1 MANPPTPT
9 TSPSV
14 VNANLGVSSDRN
26 YLIKTVQF
34 DEPNQLKGILTTL
47 YNNLSSVQELLV
59 VVRLEENF
67 SWLIQGREAG
77 TQTVGGVEEIRY
89 KPSLEL
95 PAYRMT
101 NVIVEEDEGSDGQA
115 PIQVCNDDN
124 TECTRTLKPEQQDSM
139 VLFLRNNAID
149 DASLKCKY
157 FPLQLVNVVVET
169 TEDISQVGLGVDRG
183 RVDVKVSAM
192 LRPADARRLEIEDN
206 ETLLDLLEEKGVVK
220 NADTTGDG
228 DEDGWKFEFRSTKSI
243 GIAFEGDPSQSEQIP
258 GSCASLL

>member
-1 MANPPTPT
+1 M
-9 TSPSV
+9 
-14 VNANLGVSSDRN
+14 
-26 YLIKTVQF
+26 
-34 DEPNQLKGILTTL
+34 LTTL

-59 VVRLEENF
+59 IVRLEENF

-101 NVIVEEDEGSDGQA
+101 NVIVEEDEGVRWSSP

-139 VLFLRNNAID
+139 VLFFRNNAID

-183 RVDVKVSAM
+183 RVDVKVSC
-192 LRPADARRLEIEDN
+192 DAQTCR
-206 ETLLDLLEEKGVVK
+206 
-220 NADTTGDG
+220 
-228 DEDGWKFEFRSTKSI
+228 
-243 GIAFEGDPSQSEQIP
+243 
-258 GSCASLL
+258 CAATRNRGQ